1 MALRRKTQLPP
12 VLPAIKPP
20 SHGNVAA
27 PSVATPFVPA
37 VSETPETSGR
47 ADNEAAMAH
56 VVLPETNSAD
66 QTMIP
71 PVQTGGGLFFM
82 IMDDDETED
91 ARPSELS
98 PVETVDPANASSIKE
113 PVIESVQTPKDPVV
127 EPKVVKKTENPIEQL
142 PASPIVELS
151 KKNVDVSAES
161 GAPLPIE
168 PVVAIADPSSSK
180 AVQENARSSVREKS
194 DKVAPGNEPKAAAKA
209 GQRSAPARRRA
220 VIHDAAA
227 TSEPEN
233 EEDTIVDGETRIL
246 SVTGGEFE
254 LQPEMQSLVCYL
266 SDGRLLVSKSHRMDP
281 RVRAYVGRLNL
292 LKRTFRVLHV
302 DLSVIE
308 TAYQSASANQV
319 EEKKFTDSD
328 MQNAAYSLF
337 RRAAINRASDIHIR
351 ASKTEATQIYFRI
364 IGDME
369 MIEEHTY
376 DYGHALIST
385 IYQAMTDQSD
395 ATFTPHTPQDARVA
409 GNDKLPGSLSGI
421 RVATLPQVNGN
432 VMILRL
438 LYKDTR
444 QTSDLGELGFSPE
457 QVESFVRLRRRTTG
471 IIFNSGPTGAGKS
484 TTLQRALTGVIQET
498 AGRKNIITVEDPP
511 EYPIHGATQVPV
523 TNAATEEERAKA
535 FQTTIRAA
543 LRSDPDIMMIGE
555 VRDGPA
561 AKLAITGAMTGH
573 PIWTT
578 IHANSAFDIFDR
590 LIDMGLSVNK
600 LASHTVISGLIAQR
614 LVKLICP
621 HCRVP
626 LVSEEAKKARLDEEI
641 ERMKSHFERMEDKLY
656 LRGPGCEHCENGQP
670 GYIGRTVIAELIET
684 DEGFMRFI
692 REDDREG
699 AKKYWLDNGGKTL
712 EMHAR
717 DKVLQGLIDP
727 FDAEEEVQWT

>member
-12 VLPAIKPP
+12 VLASVKPP
-20 SHGNVAA
+20 SHGNAIAPTVAA
-27 PSVATPFVPA
+27 PFEPQASQ
-37 VSETPETSGR
+37 VSGH
-47 ADNEAAMAH
+47 ADNEAAIANA
-56 VVLPETNSAD
+56 VLPDVVQDD
-66 QTMIP
+66 QAKIP

-82 IMDDDETED
+82 IMDDDEIED
-91 ARPSELS
+91 APGAESP
-98 PVETVDPANASSIKE
+98 PVETADSATSSSIKE
-113 PVIESVQTPKDPVV
+113 LAVDPLPTPKAPVS
-127 EPKVVKKTENPIEQL
+127 EPEAVKETARPIEQ
-142 PASPIVELS
+142 PVVSPVIELS
-151 KKNVDVSAES
+151 KKSVGSTPESSAP
-161 GAPLPIE
+161 APIE
-168 PVVAIADPSSSK
+168 PVVVITNPAPS
-180 AVQENARSSVREKS
+180 VAREEGVRPAVREKT
-194 DKVAPGNEPKAAAKA
+194 DKAAPVIEPKAAVKGA
-209 GQRSAPARRRA
+209 QRSMPARRRA
-220 VIHDAAA
+220 VIHDAAT

-246 SVTGGEFE
+246 SITGGEFE

-444 QTSDLGELGFSPE
+444 QTSDLSELGFSPE
-457 QVESFVRLRRRTTG
+457 QVEAFVRLRRRTTG

-590 LIDMGLSVNK
+590 LIDMSLSVNK

-626 LVSEEAKKARLDEEI
+626 FMSEEAKKARLDEEI
-641 ERMKSHFERMEDKLY
+641 ERMKSHFERMEDKLF